1 MLWATHV
8 FIVSYAL
15 GDSAM
20 YAAFGYVASQKQV
33 EPYFFGQLQQA
44 SRGARVDP
52 DERLKRLHRGIQ
64 LTLGWVGNCT
74 IPALPFP

>member
-1 MLWATHV
+1 MAM
-8 FIVSYAL
+8 AAA
-15 GDSAM
+15 AM
-20 YAAFGYVASQKQV
+20 YLAFGYVASQKQV